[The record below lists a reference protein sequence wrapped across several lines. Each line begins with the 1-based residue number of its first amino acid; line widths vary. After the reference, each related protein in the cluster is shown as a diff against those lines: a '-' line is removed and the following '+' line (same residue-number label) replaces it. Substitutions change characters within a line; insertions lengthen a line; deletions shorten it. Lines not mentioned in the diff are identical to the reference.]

1 MHIRTDVNKRHAH
14 NPDKCH
20 YGKSLLGALTS
31 EFAKLAAAVVR
42 TGGDSPS
49 ACGFRH
55 NCKDILSQRKVRT

>member
-20 YGKSLLGALTS
+20 YGKSLLGVLTS

-42 TGGDSPS
+42 TGGV
-49 ACGFRH
+49 RH
-55 NCKDILSQRKVRT
+55 QPAASGTNVKISYHSER